1 MKNYAN
7 LGLIILLCCLF
18 FSFFTCFFGGR
29 VEARSYQPVIS
40 GSIEGGDRLYTDPGD
55 DGEDPVDYYSYDK
68 IWLRYRQQ
76 LAVGEY
82 YYLKIQRQ
90 QRIYEHSDSYDN
102 LTRELEGNYTFYL
115 SEKLRNRIVLL
126 LRDKD
131 YLVPEYDYKSY
142 QTYRIQYTLQYDLSQ
157 EHDWELVL
165 QRQQNKY
172 DPLLNRD
179 YYLDRLGFNWSWDIS
194 DNLRIQSRFQV
205 DRQLNDKGSAS
216 TDKYGRR
223 LTLNFRYRI

>member
-1 MKNYAN
+1 MKKSVN
-7 LGLIILLCCLF
+7 LWLRLLVCCIFFLF
-18 FSFFTCFFGGR
+18 LSCFSSQR
-29 VEARSYQPVIS
+29 VLARSYQPVIS
-40 GSIEGGDRLYTDPGD
+40 GSIESGDRLYTDPGD
-55 DGEDPVDYYSYDK
+55 DGEEPVDYYSYDRM
-68 IWLRYRQQ
+68 WLRYRQQ

-82 YYLKIQRQ
+82 YYLKFQHQ

-131 YLVPEYDYKSY
+131 YLQADYDYKSY
-142 QTYRIQYTLQYDLSQ
+142 QTYRIQYTLQYDLSDQ
-157 EHDWELVL
+157 HDWEVVM

-172 DPLLNRD
+172 DPILNRD
-179 YYLDRLGFNWSWDIS
+179 YFLDRLGLNWTWDIS

-205 DRQLNDKGSAS
+205 DRQLNEKGSDS

-223 LTLNFRYRI
+223 LTFNFRYRI

>member
-1 MKNYAN
+1 MKTSAN
-7 LGLIILLCCLF
+7 FWLRFLACCLF
-18 FSFFTCFFGGR
+18 LCFILLFFTQR
-29 VEARSYQPVIS
+29 VLARSYQPVIS
-40 GSIEGGDRLYTDPGD
+40 GSLESGDRLYTDPGD

-68 IWLRYRQQ
+68 MWIRYRQQ

-82 YYLKIQRQ
+82 YYLKFQRQ

-102 LTRELEGNYTFYL
+102 LTREAEANYTFYL
-115 SEKLRNRIVLL
+115 SEKLRNRIVFL

-131 YLVPEYDYKSY
+131 YLVPDYDYKSY
-142 QTYRIQYTLQYDLSQ
+142 QLYRIQYTLQYDLTDK
-157 EHDWELVL
+157 HDWEVIL

-172 DPLLNRD
+172 DLVLNKD
-179 YYLDRLGFNWSWDIS
+179 YYLDRLGFNWSWDIN

-205 DRQLNDKGSAS
+205 DRQLNQEGSDS

-223 LTLNFRYRI
+223 FTLNFRYRI